1 MFIYKYFVTYL
12 FLLCLCL
19 SNRWITRH
27 YVFGLSV
34 HLCVYTY
41 IRASAPEWR
50 NSPVGLPSTLVHP
63 AFIPCCRFCG
73 SKFAMLTFS
82 SFGRHPVAIWNE
94 ASSLECWASVLQ
106 SAMADGKTTSPS
118 RAVSSRGSDV
128 TSSPGEWRANLRKT
142 NSVCSNV
149 GGSSSIDTSTNDRSD
164 ADQLSRSSSL
174 STKTSV
180 FILLTSIIYFT
191 SDRRFEVNPS

>member
-1 MFIYKYFVTYL
+1 M
-12 FLLCLCL
+12 
-19 SNRWITRH
+19 
-27 YVFGLSV
+27 
-34 HLCVYTY
+34 
-41 IRASAPEWR
+41 
-50 NSPVGLPSTLVHP
+50 
-63 AFIPCCRFCG
+63 
-73 SKFAMLTFS
+73 
-82 SFGRHPVAIWNE
+82 
-94 ASSLECWASVLQ
+94 LQ

-149 GGSSSIDTSTNDRSD
+149 GGSSSIDTSTNDHSD